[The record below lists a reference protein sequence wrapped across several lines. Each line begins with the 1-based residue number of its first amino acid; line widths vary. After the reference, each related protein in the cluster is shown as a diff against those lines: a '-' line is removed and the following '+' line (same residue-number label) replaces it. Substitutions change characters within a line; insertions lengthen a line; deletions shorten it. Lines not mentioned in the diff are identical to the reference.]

1 MNRLLLI
8 RTAHLAVITTAVC
21 LLMPIGSV
29 AAPAVSGQ
37 PADEHAAIAVAPAQ
51 ASAPASTG
59 ATGFS
64 PPTADA
70 IPDNE
75 FGEVVR
81 KGQDYFLHTS
91 RLLPQYTG
99 NSLNCVNCHI
109 DAGRRADSA
118 PMWGAYVLYPAY
130 RQKNGRVNTLA
141 ERLQGCFQYSMN
153 GKAPAADS
161 EALVAIS
168 SYMYW
173 LASKAPTGV
182 KLAGQGYRR
191 LSEPAQKMD
200 FERGKAVYVAQCAV
214 CHGANGEGRK
224 AAGMTVFPALWG
236 DDSFNWGAGMHQM
249 PNAAAF
255 IKANMPLGKDNTLTD
270 QQAWDVAYFMN
281 SHERPQDPRFAGDV
295 QETRERF
302 HAADDNLYG
311 RTING
316 VVLGAQSVPSGGRLR
331 GQGSAADVTAK

>member
-1 MNRLLLI
+1 MNRLLFS
-8 RTAHLAVITTAVC
+8 RTTRLAVITTTAC
-21 LLMPIGSV
+21 LLMPVGSV
-29 AAPAVSGQ
+29 AAPAVSGP
-37 PADEHAAIAVAPAQ
+37 PADEHAAIAAAPG
-51 ASAPASTG
+51 PASLPMLAG

-64 PPTADA
+64 PPAADA
-70 IPDNE
+70 IPDSE

-130 RQKNGRVNTLA
+130 RKKNGHVNTLA
-141 ERLQGCFQYSMN
+141 ERLQGCFKYSMN

-173 LASKAPTGV
+173 LASNAPTGV
-182 KLAGQGYRR
+182 KLAGQGYKR
-191 LSEPAQKMD
+191 LPEPAQKMD
-200 FERGKAVYVAQCAV
+200 LERGKAVYAAQCAV

-224 AAGMTVFPALWG
+224 AAGVTVFPALWG

-281 SHERPQDPRFAGDV
+281 SHERPQDPRFTGDV

-331 GQGSAADVTAK
+331 GQGPMADVVAK

>member
-1 MNRLLLI
+1 MNSLLFIRPMHLVLI
-8 RTAHLAVITTAVC
+8 TAAAS
-21 LLMPIGSV
+21 LLVPVGT
-29 AAPAVSGQ
+29 VSGQ
-37 PADEHAAIAVAPAQ
+37 PATVEATTSDAPKQ
-51 ASAPASTG
+51 ASA
-59 ATGFS
+59 ATSAEGSRFS
-64 PPTADA
+64 PPAADA

-75 FGEVVR
+75 FGQVVR

-130 RQKNGRVNTLA
+130 RKKNGHVNTLA
-141 ERLQGCFQYSMN
+141 ERLQGCFRYSMN
-153 GKAPAADS
+153 GEAPAADS
-161 EALVAIS
+161 EAIVALS

-173 LASKAPTGV
+173 LASNAPTGV
-182 KLAGQGYRR
+182 KLAGQGYKR
-191 LSEPAQKMD
+191 LPEPAQKMD
-200 FERGKAVYVAQCAV
+200 LERGKAVYAAQCAV
-214 CHGANGEGRK
+214 CHGANGQGRK
-224 AAGMTVFPALWG
+224 TAGVTVFPALWG

-255 IKANMPLGKDNTLTD
+255 IKANMPLGKSNTLTD

-281 SHERPQDPRFAGDV
+281 SHERPQDPRFTGNV
-295 QETRERF
+295 QETRAQF
-302 HAADDNLYG
+302 HAEDDNLYG

-331 GQGSAADVTAK
+331 GQGQASDADDK